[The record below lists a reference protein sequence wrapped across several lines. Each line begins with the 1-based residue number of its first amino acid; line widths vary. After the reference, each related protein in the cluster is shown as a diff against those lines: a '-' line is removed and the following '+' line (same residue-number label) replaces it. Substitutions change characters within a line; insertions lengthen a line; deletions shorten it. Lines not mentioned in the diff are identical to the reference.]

1 MPMTVLDD
9 LSNPALWQALAP
21 DGVTPSTALSL
32 TLDSTRIPPASVSS
46 SARITGSTA
55 ALNNTLRRTLAPVD
69 LTNFHGLRLWISGS
83 RAADGTASRLFFL
96 ELRLA
101 SAAMALTDPGNTWQ
115 RYLPVSQAGTWEV
128 LQVSIGDLPAA
139 VRGALT
145 TIQLRCA
152 DASIAFTCNIQ
163 ELIAFRDAMISD
175 VDAALRASLD
185 GILSVG
191 GATIPAV
198 LHPAEGPQ
206 SQARPYIEILQ
217 FDARYS
223 RQRTDSTPTRGDFTN
238 NGFSLRP
245 PTNAYDLFYQITAFA
260 NDRATQAAML
270 EFVLRTLPARG
281 QLMVNGMPLP
291 MEAVYIQPINQI
303 GGFRTDQIPL
313 FYRLFAR
320 QEVGPGI
327 LVQPPRNVIVTTD
340 QNAA

>member
-1 MPMTVLDD
+1 MTILDD
-9 LSNPALWQALAP
+9 FSNPALWQALAP
-21 DGVTPSTALSL
+21 DGVTPSNALSMA
-32 TLDSTRIPPASVSS
+32 LDATRIPPGNALS
-46 SARITGSTA
+46 SARIAGSTA
-55 ALNNTLRRTLAPVD
+55 ALNNTLRRTLAAVD
-69 LTNFHGLRLWISGS
+69 LTNFDGLRLWINGS
-83 RAADGTASRLFFL
+83 RAADGTASRPFFL

-115 RYLPVSQAGTWEV
+115 RYLPVSQAGSWEV
-128 LQVSIGDLPAA
+128 LRVSIGDLPAA

-152 DASIAFTCNIQ
+152 DASVAFSSNIQ
-163 ELIAFRDAMISD
+163 GLIAVRDAMIND

-185 GILSVG
+185 GILSVD

-206 SQARPYIEILQ
+206 TQTRPFIEILQ

-223 RQRTDSTPTRGDFTN
+223 RERTDSTPTRGDFTN

-245 PTNAYDLFYQITAFA
+245 PTNAYDLFYQVTAFA
-260 NDRATQAAML
+260 SDRATQATML

-281 QLMVNGMPLP
+281 LLMVNGMPLP
-291 MEAVYIQPINQI
+291 MEAIYIQPINQI

-320 QEVGPGI
+320 QEVGIGT